1 MQKNDK
7 NVLVTGSAGAIGR
20 IVCRDLTA
28 RGYAVRGLDLS
39 ASPDVAESIPGTI
52 SDPDVVRRSLSGMS
66 RVIHLAATPDEA
78 DFMSKLL
85 PNNIVG
91 VYNVLEAARESGAE
105 RVVLA
110 SSIQVAN
117 GLLRNRENILREED
131 GVAPDNLY
139 GVTKIFAEMM
149 GQAYARRHNMNI
161 LAARIGWFPRTPAE
175 MERVARHEGGRALY
189 LSHNDA
195 ARFFA
200 CALEHPF
207 RGYAVV
213 YVTSR
218 RPGNRYGCDLDPA
231 KQAVG
236 YEPQDVFPSGVPEA
250 FEAAGR
256 AGMGQQPSR

>member
-28 RGYAVRGLDLS
+28 RGYAVRGLDL
-39 ASPDVAESIPGTI
+39 APSPDVAESLQGTV
-52 SDPDVVRRSLSGMS
+52 SDLDTVRRALSGMRS
-66 RVIHLAATPDEA
+66 VTHLAATPDDA

-91 VYNVLEAARESGAE
+91 LWNVLEAARETGAQ

-110 SSIQVAN
+110 SSIQVAS
-117 GLLRNRENILREED
+117 GLLHGREEALRVED
-131 GVAPDNLY
+131 GMAPHNLY

-149 GQAYARRHNMNI
+149 GQVYAHRHKMNI
-161 LAARIGWFPRTPAE
+161 LAARIGWLPRTPDE
-175 MERVARHEGGRALY
+175 MKRVGQHEGARALY

-218 RPGNRYGCDLDPA
+218 RPGNRYGCDLEA
-231 KQAVG
+231 ARRTVG